1 MSAPIL
7 IFESLYAEIERLK
20 NIVRATE
27 VERDA
32 ADKICET
39 LREENAH
46 FAWRDKDKDKL
57 ITELADALAGM
68 KPISSSSPITSEL
81 EKEKLIH
88 RAREATR

>member
-20 NIVRATE
+20 
-27 VERDA
+27 
-32 ADKICET
+32 
-39 LREENAH
+39 EENAH